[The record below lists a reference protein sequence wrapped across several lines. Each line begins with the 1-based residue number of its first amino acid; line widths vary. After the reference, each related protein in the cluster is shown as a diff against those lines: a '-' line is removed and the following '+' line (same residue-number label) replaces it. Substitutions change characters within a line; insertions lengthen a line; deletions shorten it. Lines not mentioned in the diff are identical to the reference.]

1 MMRIVVIVL
10 LAANALFFMWSQG
23 WLDAVTGLPAQA
35 GREPQRLAAQQH
47 PERIQPL
54 AASAVA
60 ALTRRSCLELGPLDG
75 DTALANA
82 QTALRGLGIAELQT
96 RSTQQAGE
104 WAVATIR
111 LADPEFRARKEATYK
126 QLRLSYDLLE
136 GMPAEQPSFVFT
148 RHASKDAAEAQIEA
162 FGKRGMKGLRVL
174 ALKPAQARH
183 TLVFQADGLQ
193 TERLKASKD
202 AALAAVIKACAA
214 APAASGA
221 SAG

>member
-1 MMRIVVIVL
+1 
-10 LAANALFFMWSQG
+10 
-23 WLDAVTGLPAQA
+23 
-35 GREPQRLAAQQH
+35 
-47 PERIQPL
+47 
-54 AASAVA
+54 
-60 ALTRRSCLELGPLDG
+60 
-75 DTALANA
+75 
-82 QTALRGLGIAELQT
+82 
-96 RSTQQAGE
+96 
-104 WAVATIR
+104 
-111 LADPEFRARKEATYK
+111 
-126 QLRLSYDLLE
+126 
-136 GMPAEQPSFVFT
+136 MPAEQPSFVFT

-202 AALAAVIKACAA
+202 AALAAVLKACTA